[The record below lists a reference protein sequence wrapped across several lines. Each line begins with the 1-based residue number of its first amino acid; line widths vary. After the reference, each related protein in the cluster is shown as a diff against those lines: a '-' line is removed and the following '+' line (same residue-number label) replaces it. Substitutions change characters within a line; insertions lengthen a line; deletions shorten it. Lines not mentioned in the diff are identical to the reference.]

1 MKCYQN
7 CKQEE
12 QILLF
17 KAKFIKIKN
26 RIKFDIFYIYY
37 IILK

>member
-7 CKQEE
+7 YKQEK

-26 RIKFDIFYIYY
+26 RIKIDFFVF
-37 IILK
+37 IILF